1 MISHSVYN
9 DNYKKIHIY
18 FLYLFK
24 NLLDVVNERS
34 FLLDD
39 SLSKV
44 FIDQT
49 FFKSNFFL
57 PGICVYCVQP

>member
-24 NLLDVVNERS
+24 NLNIPNQ
-34 FLLDD
+34 
-39 SLSKV
+39 KN
-44 FIDQT
+44 T
-49 FFKSNFFL
+49 
-57 PGICVYCVQP
+57 